1 MSADKAAQLAELLS
15 RMRSLVQD
23 LEEIAKTDDVFVPSN
38 CVVVNRWEL
47 DVLQT
52 ACLSGRILWAP

>member
-38 CVVVNRWEL
+38 CVVVDRWEL

-52 ACLSGRILWAP
+52 ACL